1 MKKLITIGEALIDF
15 IAKDNALV
23 KDVESFVPSVGGAP
37 ANVCGAFAKLGG
49 SAAIISMLGNDAFG
63 DKIIEHLNTFKVDTS
78 YIRRTDL
85 AQTSLA
91 FVSRILDGNR
101 DFTFFRKPG
110 ADMLLSE
117 NMIEMKWFDDSF
129 ALHFCSVDLGDFP
142 MRRAH
147 IKAIEYAKS
156 NKAIISFDPNLRFSL
171 WPNQEELKSV
181 VRSFMKY
188 ADIIKISSEELMF
201 ITGKADI
208 KAALPDLFSEGIEL
222 VIYTKGNKG
231 ASAYTKKSSA
241 VVEGIRCENVIDTT
255 GAGDAFIGS
264 FLFQLYS
271 KGKTIDDLKELTKEE
286 LYAYLDFS
294 NKYCA
299 LSIKK
304 MGAIPSYPTIDEMK
318 GKQNEKNKLCY

>member
-15 IAKDNALV
+15 ISKDYALV
-23 KDVESFVPSVGGAP
+23 KDAESFVPSVGGAP

-49 SAAIISMLGNDAFG
+49 STAIISMLGNDAFG
-63 DKIIEHLNTFKVDTS
+63 DKIIEHLNTFKVDTN
-78 YIRRTDL
+78 YIRRTEL

-91 FVSRILDGNR
+91 FVSRTFDGNR
-101 DFTFFRKPG
+101 DFAFFRKPG

-117 NMIEMKWFDDSF
+117 DMIEKKWFKDCF

-142 MRRAH
+142 MRKTH

-171 WPNQEELKSV
+171 WPNQVELKSTI
-181 VRSFMKY
+181 RSFMKY

-201 ITGKADI
+201 ITGKEDI
-208 KAALPDLFSEGIEL
+208 EDALPDLFSEGIEL
-222 VIYTKGNKG
+222 VIYTKGNEG
-231 ASAYTKKSSA
+231 ASAYTQKNSA
-241 VVEGIRCENVIDTT
+241 VVEGIRCEEVIDTT

-271 KGKTIDDLKELTKEE
+271 NGKTLDDLKELTKEE
-286 LYAYLDFS
+286 LFTYINFS

-304 MGAIPSYPTIDEMK
+304 MGAIPSYPTLDEMK
-318 GKQNEKNKLCY
+318 GE